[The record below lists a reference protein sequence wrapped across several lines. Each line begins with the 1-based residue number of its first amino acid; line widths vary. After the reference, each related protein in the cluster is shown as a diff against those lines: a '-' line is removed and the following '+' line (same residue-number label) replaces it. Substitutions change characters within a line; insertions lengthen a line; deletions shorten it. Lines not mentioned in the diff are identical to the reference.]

1 MPILILALGVASFA
15 ALRATRPEAAHTPEN
30 QGRPQ
35 VEVMRAAP
43 KTHPVSVRAMGL
55 VQPVREVVLQ
65 PEVGGRVV
73 FRSENL
79 MPGGLVQAGELLVKL
94 DSRDQRNILEA
105 QRAALAAAQV
115 QLDEERSRK
124 QVAERE
130 WGSEAEKLAA
140 EARKFALREPHVQ
153 SAVAGMS
160 SAQSQLKKARRDI
173 RRTVLEAPFDAV
185 VRGAPIEVGEV
196 VSPLSVVASL
206 AAIDQ
211 YWVKVSIPVA
221 QLAHLEIPGVNTDA
235 PRGSQARIV
244 HDAGAGIRIER
255 TGAVERL
262 LSSVDTQGRLAQ
274 LLVLVDDPLG
284 LAAGTAQR
292 NLPLL
297 LGTYVQVELVG
308 RPAEDT
314 VALPRAAIRHG
325 ELVWTV
331 ADEHVLAAKPVTM
344 VARERDQV
352 LVRGLEPGVPV
363 VLTSLPSATEGMEV
377 SIAREADPL
386 SGPTPEPVAT
396 GDQNPAENPPAG

>member
-1 MPILILALGVASFA
+1 MCRERPAMRRIMPILILALGVASFA
-15 ALRATRPEAAHTPEN
+15 ALRATRPEAAHTAEN

-35 VEVMRAAP
+35 VEVIRADP
-43 KTHPVSVRAMGL
+43 KTHPVAVRAMGL
-55 VQPVREVVLQ
+55 VQPVREVLLQ

-79 MPGGLVQAGELLVKL
+79 VPGGLVQGGELLVRL
-94 DSRDQRNILEA
+94 DSRDQKNILEA

-115 QLDEERSRK
+115 QLEEERTRK

-140 EARKFALREPHVQ
+140 EARKFALREPHVN

-160 SAQSQLKKARRDI
+160 SAQSQLKKARRDV
-173 RRTVLEAPFDAV
+173 RRTVLIAPFDGV
-185 VRGAPIEVGEV
+185 IRDAPIEVGEV

-211 YWVKVSIPVA
+211 YWVKVSVPVA
-221 QLAHLEIPGVNTDA
+221 QLAHLEIPGVNTDE
-235 PRGSQARIV
+235 PRGSEAHIM

-274 LLVLVDDPLG
+274 LLVVVDDPLG
-284 LAAGTAQR
+284 LAADTDQR
-292 NLPLL
+292 TLPLL
-297 LGTYVQVELVG
+297 LGTYVQVELGG

-314 VALPRAAIRHG
+314 VALPRAAVRQG
-325 ELVWTV
+325 DLVWTV
-331 ADEHVLAAKPVTM
+331 VDGHVLAAQPVTM
-344 VARERDQV
+344 VARERDRV
-352 LVRGLEPGVPV
+352 LVRGLKPGTPV
-363 VLTSLPSATEGMEV
+363 LVTSLPSATEGMEV
-377 SIAREADPL
+377 SIMGEERPSESPQ
-386 SGPTPEPVAT
+386 G
-396 GDQNPAENPPAG
+396 G